1 METDEMIWAD
11 VEHNSCAIEDG
22 NGIEILKCNH
32 YVGTRGER
40 VCSARKE
47 GRYVSPNE
55 FPCENR
61 PRILVSKQEYAVW
74 RLTK

>member
-11 VEHNSCAIEDG
+11 IEDNSCVLDDDSG
-22 NGIEILKCNH
+22 KVILRCNH
-32 YVGTRGER
+32 YVGAYGNGMR
-40 VCSARKE
+40 SARKSGE
-47 GRYVSPNE
+47 SMDPHA

-74 RLTK
+74 RLTR

>member
-1 METDEMIWAD
+1 METDEMIWVD

-22 NGIEILKCNH
+22 NGKEILRCNH
-32 YVGTRGER
+32 YVGMHGNR

-47 GRYVSPNE
+47 GWYVSPNE
-55 FPCENR
+55 FPYGNR
-61 PRILVSKQEYAVW
+61 PRIFVDKQEYMIW

>member
-11 VEHNSCAIEDG
+11 IEDNSCTIDDG

-32 YVGTRGER
+32 YVGMHGYGM
-40 VCSARKE
+40 CSARKE
-47 GRYVSPNE
+47 NMHADPHDY
-55 FPCENR
+55 PCENR

>member
-1 METDEMIWAD
+1 MATDEMIWAD
-11 VEHNSCAIEDG
+11 VEHNLCTLEDD
-22 NGIEILKCNH
+22 NGKEILRCNH
-32 YVGTRGER
+32 YMGTSGGR

-55 FPCENR
+55 FPCGNR